1 MNGWPKWSKRLA
13 PRLNDWRMHI
23 SKHIWTH
30 FPKRIASFSLLLS
43 LSLAAPAQDIFSK
56 LSPGQ
61 AMPKDFRMLAYPN
74 VKPNQFAL
82 VADEGK
88 TVLRVDSNNSAGSMA
103 VPIALL
109 GGQTGTTL
117 QWRWKVDRLLD
128 KADMEEKMA
137 DDHPAR
143 LYVFFD
149 VPLESLSF
157 VDRNRVRLARS
168 LSGVDVPTAALCYVW
183 DNKYRVGYTAWSP
196 FTRQLRK
203 VVLQSGPATVG
214 QWQLETRDVAADF
227 KRAFGFD
234 APAITGISM
243 GNDTDNTD
251 DRVTAWFGDVGF
263 RK

>member
-1 MNGWPKWSKRLA
+1 MYLAKRVAALCLLA
-13 PRLNDWRMHI
+13 GL
-23 SKHIWTH
+23 TL
-30 FPKRIASFSLLLS
+30 A
-43 LSLAAPAQDIFSK
+43 SLAAQAQDIFSK

-61 AMPKDFRMLAYPN
+61 AMPKDFRMVSYPN

-82 VADEGK
+82 VLDEGK
-88 TVLRVDSNNSAGSMA
+88 TVLKVDSSNSAGSMA

-117 QWRWKVDRLLD
+117 QWRWKVDRLLE
-128 KADMEEKMA
+128 KADMDEKLA
-137 DDHPAR
+137 DDHSAR

-157 VDRNRVRLARS
+157 ADRTKIRLAS
-168 LSGVDVPTAALCYVW
+168 SVAGVDVPTAALCYVW
-183 DNKYRVGYTAWSP
+183 DNKHRVGYSAWSP
-196 FTRQLRK
+196 FTQRLRK
-203 VVLQSGPATVG
+203 IVLQSGPDSMG
-214 QWQLETRDVAADF
+214 QWRFESRDVAADF

-234 APAITGISM
+234 APAVTGISV

-263 RK
+263 KK